1 MKSASYVIY
10 DLSTGHI
17 VRQVQCPE
25 YLIALQLAESEG
37 CLEGACDDSASY
49 VDVEAFVVRPKRG
62 FSLSGLPLPCTV
74 RIEGAEY
81 KCTTQ
86 PVFEFDVPGEYRIEV
101 DAGPRF
107 LKKEFTY
114 AYPPRSR

>member
-1 MKSASYVIY
+1 MNTSYVIY
-10 DLSTGHI
+10 EEATGRVHSQMVCPPSMIDLQIRPGQAWI
-17 VRQVQCPE
+17 
-25 YLIALQLAESEG
+25 EG
-37 CLEGACDDSASY
+37 SLSSGNAY
-49 VDVEAFVVRPKRG
+49 VDVANQVIKPQADY
-62 FSLSGLPLPCTV
+62 SLAKLPLPCTV
-74 RIEGAEY
+74 RIEGVEY

-86 PVFEFDVPGEYRIEV
+86 PIFEFDVPGEYRIEV